1 MQSQPCRKR
10 HSCRPRQGKAR
21 FVPVSPRNSLIS
33 ASPPTLDEVA
43 ATAGVSR
50 STASRAINGGLRVS
64 PAAQTAVDAAANLL
78 GYSPNRAA
86 RSLVTRRTD
95 SIALVIPEPDERV
108 LSDPFIGATL
118 RGISAALTPSDKQ
131 LVLLI
136 ARPGESDGRISKY
149 LRSGHVDG
157 AVIVSHHRR
166 DGMEDAVLSSSIPSV
181 FVGRPFHDEDLLHY
195 TDVDSV
201 AGGRLATEH
210 LISIGRH
217 RIAHIAGPQD
227 MTAGM
232 DRTTGW
238 REALYAAQLPYHLL
252 GQGDFTTASAYQ
264 AMNVL
269 LHQEPR
275 IDAVF
280 AASDLMALGALAAL
294 RDHGRSVPDDVAVVG
309 FDDLGGAAGASPSLT
324 TLRNPVVE
332 MASSAVSQLLHLLDS
347 GVSTDTPR
355 HVVFSPQIVLRNS
368 TRSTGILSSLTK
380 ESDS

>member
-1 MQSQPCRKR
+1 MAFPY
-10 HSCRPRQGKAR
+10 
-21 FVPVSPRNSLIS
+21 RNSLVE

-43 ATAGVSR
+43 AAAGVSR

-64 PAAQTAVDAAANLL
+64 PAAQTAVDAAAKLL

-136 ARPGESDGRISKY
+136 ARPDESGGRIAKY
-149 LRSGHVDG
+149 LRSGYVDG
-157 AVIVSHHRR
+157 AVIVSHHRK
-166 DGMEDAVLSSSIPSV
+166 DGLEDAVLGSRIPGV
-181 FVGRPFHDEDLLHY
+181 FVGRPFHAEDLLHY
-195 TDVDSV
+195 IDVDSA

-210 LISIGRH
+210 LIGLGRG

-232 DRTTGW
+232 DRTRGW
-238 REALYAAQLPYHLL
+238 REALQAAKLPSDLFA
-252 GQGDFTTASAYQ
+252 QGDFTTATAYE
-264 AMNVL
+264 AMNNI
-269 LHQEPR
+269 LHREPGV
-275 IDAVF
+275 DAVF

-294 RDHGRSVPDDVAVVG
+294 REHGKNVPHDVAVIG
-309 FDDLGGAAGASPSLT
+309 FDDLGGAANASIPLT
-324 TLRNPVVE
+324 TVRNPVVE
-332 MASSAVSQLLHLLDS
+332 MASSAVERLLHLLDKGAPFDEQPS
-347 GVSTDTPR
+347 PI
-355 HVVFSPQIVLRNS
+355 VFSPELIIRES
-368 TRSTGILSSLTK
+368 TRGY
-380 ESDS
+380 